1 MFYPLTTA
9 SSFTHHSLL
18 LYLQRHLHFSNEETQ
33 DSEIEEEEDLIEE
46 EDAGDAY
53 QQSNQSRIDPIIDE
67 SPAKA
72 RFLTD
77 EELLRLVEEEERKR
91 AQAEEV
97 NLAQFIANE
106 ACDDDLFADMFEA
119 EPEAKRPHITP
130 NRTCFACFWL

>member
-1 MFYPLTTA
+1 M
-9 SSFTHHSLL
+9 
-18 LYLQRHLHFSNEETQ
+18 
-33 DSEIEEEEDLIEE
+33 IEE

-91 AQAEEV
+91 THAEEV

-119 EPEAKRPHITP
+119 EPETKKLHIAP
-130 NRTCFACFWL
+130 NRTCFASF